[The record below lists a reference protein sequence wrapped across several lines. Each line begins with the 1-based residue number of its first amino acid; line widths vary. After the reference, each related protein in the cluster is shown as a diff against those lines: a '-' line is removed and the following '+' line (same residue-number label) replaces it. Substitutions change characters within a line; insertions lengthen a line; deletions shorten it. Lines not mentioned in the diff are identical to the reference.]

1 MNKRNLRTLYD
12 ISQDDLIKIFEI
24 TKDIK
29 TNPAKYTTAMQGK
42 TMVMINEKQS
52 LRTKVTFEAGIMQ
65 MGGYSV
71 YLTNTDINLGVR
83 EPVKDVARNLSRWVD
98 LIVARTF
105 KQETIDELAEY
116 GSIPVIN
123 ALSDAGHPCQAIA
136 DLFTVWDQ
144 MYNQG
149 SLYDFKLTYIGDGNN
164 VCNSLILIAGLL
176 GFQLIVCTPP
186 GYEPDRIQIQQG
198 RERSH
203 HAGGAI
209 TFENDP
215 KAAVKDSHAIYTDV
229 WTSMGQEI
237 ETAKR
242 KIDFADYQINKEL
255 LTNASEDAVVMH
267 CLPAHRGEEITDDV
281 LESDR
286 SIVFDQAENRL
297 HAQKAIM
304 YFLTHADQL

>member
-29 TNPAKYTTAMQGK
+29 TNPAKYATAMQGK

-52 LRTKVTFEAGIMQ
+52 LRTKVTFESGIMQ

-98 LIVARTF
+98 LVVARTF

-149 SLYDFKLTYIGDGNN
+149 SMHDFKLTYIGDGNN

-215 KAAVKDSHAIYTDV
+215 KAAVKDTHAIYTDV

-255 LTNASEDAVVMH
+255 LAHASEDAVVMH